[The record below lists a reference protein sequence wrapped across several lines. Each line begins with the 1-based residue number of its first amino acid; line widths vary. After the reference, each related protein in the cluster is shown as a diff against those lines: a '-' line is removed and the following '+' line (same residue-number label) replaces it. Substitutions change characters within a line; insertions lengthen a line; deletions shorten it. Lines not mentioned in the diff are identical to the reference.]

1 MAPPLPK
8 KRKQQKKIITDMG
21 VHCHPN
27 QTSETSFLKPSE
39 SNFPTAGQLK
49 EISDHSYYRVFWHL
63 KGHISHGV
71 FWLACHGS
79 W

>member
-1 MAPPLPK
+1 MWFNLIDEGIIDGPPPPVC
-8 KRKQQKKIITDMG
+8 R
-21 VHCHPN
+21 PN
-27 QTSETSFLKPSE
+27 QTSETGFLKPSE

-63 KGHISHGV
+63 KGHVSHGV
-71 FWLACHGS
+71 FWLACRGS